1 MATGCFISTGR
12 SLSQALERVALADSL
27 GYEAVYTT
35 HTAGRDS
42 LTVLAAYALSSKRI
56 MLGSGVVPIYSRT
69 PATMAQTAVTVD
81 ELSEGRMRLGLGVSH
96 RPVVEAWH
104 GQTIDRPVAEMREYV
119 AILRAI
125 FAGEDPPQG
134 EKWKTSFHLHGVPV
148 RSELPIYIA
157 ALSPAMLRLAGEIA
171 DGVILWLCN
180 PGYIERVVVPELAE
194 GARRAGPGARRRRHR
209 GRRPERRHR

>member
-12 SLSQALERVALADSL
+12 SLSQALERVELADSL

-42 LTVLAAYALSSKRI
+42 LTVLAAYALSSERI
-56 MLGSGVVPIYSRT
+56 MIGTGVVPIYTRT
-69 PATMAQTAVTVD
+69 PATMAQTAATLD
-81 ELSEGRMRLGLGVSH
+81 ELSKGRMRLGLGVSH

-125 FAGEDPPQG
+125 LRARTRPRARSGGRLPPPRRSACPASCRS
-134 EKWKTSFHLHGVPV
+134 TSPPSPP
-148 RSELPIYIA
+148 RCCA
-157 ALSPAMLRLAGEIA
+157 SPARSPTA
-171 DGVILWLCN
+171 
-180 PGYIERVVVPELAE
+180 
-194 GARRAGPGARRRRHR
+194 
-209 GRRPERRHR
+209 

>member
-1 MATGCFISTGR
+1 MLPPGMATGCFISTGR

-42 LTVLAAYALSSKRI
+42 LTVLAAYAQSSKQI

-69 PATMAQTAVTVD
+69 PATMAQTAVTLD
-81 ELSEGRMRLGLGVSH
+81 ELSAGRMRLGLGVSH

-119 AILRAI
+119 AILRAM

-134 EKWKTSFHLHGVPV
+134 DKWKTSFHLHGVPGTQ
-148 RSELPIYIA
+148 RAADLHRRPLPRHA
-157 ALSPAMLRLAGEIA
+157 AP
-171 DGVILWLCN
+171 
-180 PGYIERVVVPELAE
+180 
-194 GARRAGPGARRRRHR
+194 RRRGRRRRDPVAVQPQLHR
-209 GRRPERRHR
+209 AGGRARAG